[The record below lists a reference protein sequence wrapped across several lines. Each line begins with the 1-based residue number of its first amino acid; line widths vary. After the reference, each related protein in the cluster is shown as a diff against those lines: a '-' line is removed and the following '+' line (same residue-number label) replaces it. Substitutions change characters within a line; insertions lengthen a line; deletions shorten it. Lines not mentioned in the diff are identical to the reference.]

1 MLFSPAL
8 KQDPD
13 SFIWAYFKSFEWGY
27 ERNRIT
33 EEPASKITQSAD
45 KKQTKDQIE
54 RLSGIIDTDDPRF
67 DK

>member
-13 SFIWAYFKSFEWGY
+13 SFVWAYFKSFEWGY

-33 EEPASKITQSAD
+33 EEPASKITQAAD
-45 KKQTKDQIE
+45 KK
-54 RLSGIIDTDDPRF
+54 
-67 DK
+67 